1 MLRFSTVRSIF
12 SLDTLDSR
20 LTANTPRS
28 SSPPKNPTTPSL
40 AGTAR
45 NGESS
50 RSQKLRK
57 ESSPSKWN
65 TPEFWLYIIGVGIAV
80 ILMFKTTYDISKESH
95 PNYPIF
101 EPLLSPGWIPG
112 RKVDNSDQQYA
123 SFRDNM
129 PILVGVLAGHFLLR
143 RGFDV
148 LSSRLFPTPPLN
160 SSYRPS
166 HNINRRKCFDLLFAV
181 IFLTALHSLSII
193 KILVIL
199 TANWLISFFHPSSIF
214 VPILTWGFNIGVLF
228 ANEYF
233 EGYHFRLILPWLIAG
248 EGAGVGYAMDHFL
261 GGGLL
266 PRWEISFNITVLRLI
281 SYNMDHYWAAKRL
294 EEAGDV
300 VVGRD
305 EGSVLEVRSLIGRGD
320 VERAVGE
327 REAEVE
333 EDSSDD
339 VEGQGA
345 RLILEQ
351 KKKRLDPTNISER
364 DRIDTPAAMEDYGF
378 FNYLA
383 YVLYSPLYL
392 AGPIIT
398 FNDFVHQQRY
408 PQPTTSPTLVI
419 KYGLRLLFSILT
431 MELVLHYFYVVA
443 ISKTGHTYD
452 SWSSDTP
459 FQLSMIG
466 YFNLHIIWLK
476 LLIPWRFFR
485 LWALVDRVDPPENML
500 RCMSNNYSAL
510 AFWRAWH
517 RSFNRWIVRYIYI
530 PFGGASRPIA
540 NMVVVFTFVALWHDL
555 SFKLL
560 AWGWLVVLFVIPE
573 LVCRKVFSQRRF
585 EGRERSYRYLS
596 GLGAVGS
603 IIMMMGANLVGFA
616 IGVEGVRDL
625 VRGVLGSWE
634 GFGFVVLACT
644 ALFMAVQIMFEV
656 REGEKRV
663 GIDLRC

>member
-1 MLRFSTVRSIF
+1 MLRLSTIRSIF

-20 LTANTPRS
+20 LTVNSPRS
-28 SSPPKNPTTPSL
+28 SCPPKNPTTPSL
-40 AGTAR
+40 AGAAR

-57 ESSPSKWN
+57 ESSPSKWG

-80 ILMFKTTYDISKESH
+80 ILMFKTGYDISKESH
-95 PNYPIF
+95 PNYPKF
-101 EPLLSPGWIPG
+101 EHLLSPGWIPG
-112 RKVDNSDQQYA
+112 RKVDNSDQQY
-123 SFRDNM
+123 SNFRDNI
-129 PILVGVLAGHFLLR
+129 PILAAVLSGHFLLR
-143 RGFDV
+143 RGFNV
-148 LSSRLFPTPPLN
+148 LFSRLFPTPPHN

-166 HNINRRKCFDLLFAV
+166 HNINRRKYFDILFAV

-214 VPILTWGFNIGVLF
+214 VPILTWGFSIGVLF

-261 GGGLL
+261 SGGLL

-294 EEAGDV
+294 EEA
-300 VVGRD
+300 
-305 EGSVLEVRSLIGRGD
+305 
-320 VERAVGE
+320 
-327 REAEVE
+327 
-333 EDSSDD
+333 DD
-339 VEGQGA
+339 
-345 RLILEQ
+345 Q
-351 KKKRLDPTNISER
+351 KKKLLDPSNISER

-398 FNDFVHQQRY
+398 FNDFAHQQRY

-419 KYGLRLLFSILT
+419 KYGLRLLSSILT
-431 MELVLHYFYVVA
+431 MELVLHYLYVVA
-443 ISKTGHTYD
+443 ISKTGHTHD

-485 LWALVDRVDPPENML
+485 LWALVDHVDPPENML

-510 AFWRAWH
+510 AFWRSWH

-540 NMVVVFTFVALWHDL
+540 NMVIVFTFVALWHDL

-560 AWGWLVVLFVIPE
+560 TWGWLVVLFVIPE
-573 LVCRKVFSQRRF
+573 LVCRKVFSKRRF
-585 EGRERSYRYLS
+585 EGRETAYRYLS
-596 GLGAVGS
+596 GLGAVGNVL
-603 IIMMMGANLVGFA
+603 MMMGANLVGFA

-625 VRGVLGSWE
+625 IRGVLGSWE
-634 GFGFVVLACT
+634 GFGFVALACT
-644 ALFMAVQIMFEV
+644 ALFMAAQIMFEV
-656 REGEKRV
+656 REGEKRA